1 MTFSEFIGIKC
12 ANLDIETGEKM
23 EHRAIYQRA
32 VERFGGLETIKPLIP
47 FSLEQI
53 KKALE
58 SGDEHLNTLPIK
70 EWDFASGFVT
80 HKWECKPMF
89 NAPMWKL
96 YWAHGVTS
104 ASNAQGVCLLKEA
117 ARMWAE
123 DETRGLQ
130 WHDEEAMQEIQ

>member
-12 ANLDIETGEKM
+12 ADLDIETGKRM

-32 VERFGGLETIKPLIP
+32 VERFGGLEVIKPLIP

-58 SGDEHLNTLPIK
+58 CGDEHLNTLPIRK
-70 EWDFASGFVT
+70 WDSASGFYCRGASCT
-80 HKWECKPMF
+80 PQFGADIW
-89 NAPMWKL
+89 NL
-96 YWAHGVTS
+96 YRKHGVTS

-123 DETRGLQ
+123 
-130 WHDEEAMQEIQ
+130 EAAK

>member
-12 ANLDIETGEKM
+12 VDLDIETGEKM

-32 VERFGGLETIKPLIP
+32 VERFGGLKAIKPLIP

-58 SGDEHLNTLPIK
+58 SGDEYLNTLPTR
-70 EWDFASGFVT
+70 EWDSASGFY
-80 HKWECKPMF
+80 CKGANCTPQF
-89 NAPMWKL
+89 RKPIWNL
-96 YWAHGVTS
+96 YWRHGVTS

-123 DETRGLQ
+123 ETTK
-130 WHDEEAMQEIQ
+130 

>member
-12 ANLDIETGEKM
+12 ADLDIETGEKM

-32 VERFGGLETIKPLIP
+32 VERFGGLEAIKPLIP
-47 FSLEQI
+47 FGLEEI
-53 KKALE
+53 KKAITN
-58 SGDEHLNTLPIK
+58 GDEHLNTLPIK

-80 HKWECKPMF
+80 YKGECKPMF

-96 YWAHGVTS
+96 YWEHGVTS

-123 DETRGLQ
+123 
-130 WHDEEAMQEIQ
+130 EELV

>member
-32 VERFGGLETIKPLIP
+32 VERFGGLKAIKPLIP

-70 EWDFASGFVT
+70 EWNFASGFVT
-80 HKWECKPMF
+80 YKWECKPIF
-89 NAPMWKL
+89 HQPIWYL
-96 YWAHGVTS
+96 YKKHGITS
-104 ASNAQGVCLLKEA
+104 ASNSQGVCLLKEA
-117 ARMWAE
+117 ARVWAE
-123 DETRGLQ
+123 EETK
-130 WHDEEAMQEIQ
+130 